1 MKKMILSVIA
11 HNNLGVIARV
21 SGLFTR
27 RGFSL
32 TSLAGEDTH
41 EPTISRLTLSV
52 EEDEKSLLQIQRQLE
67 KLVDIK
73 EVQILEPDVDVARD
87 LALIKVKL
95 SKEFNKI
102 IKNLT
107 HSYNNVSVVDVNC
120 ESIMFQVCSTKE
132 VIDDFIETVRPYGI
146 LESARTGVIA
156 LASVNR

>member
-41 EPTISRLTLSV
+41 EPTISRLTLSI
-52 EEDEKSLLQIQRQLE
+52 EEEEKSLLQIQRQLE

-73 EVQILEPDVDVARD
+73 EVEILEPDIDVARD

-95 SKEFNKI
+95 SPDFNKI
-102 IKNLT
+102 IKNIT
-107 HSYNNVSVVDVNC
+107 KSYDFRVVDVNS
-120 ESIMFQVCSTKE
+120 EAIMFQVCSTKE
-132 VIDDFIETVRPYGI
+132 VIDNFIEVVRPYGI